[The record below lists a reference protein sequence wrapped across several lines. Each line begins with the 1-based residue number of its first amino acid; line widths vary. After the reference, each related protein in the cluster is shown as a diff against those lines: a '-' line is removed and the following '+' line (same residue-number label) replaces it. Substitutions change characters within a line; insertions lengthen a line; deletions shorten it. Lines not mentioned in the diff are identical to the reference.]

1 MGLFKKK
8 KEKEAPKLISTTITV
23 PQWEDILSTLDTGTV
38 CTEIMKAT
46 QACFC
51 IGCPKLGKCQV
62 EKMAKGSNC
71 LHFSTYCSLRDSL
84 KNHPTL
90 DWANVA
96 MRHMM
101 GEIHIKYGTTE
112 IIANDNDGLKKEDIH
127 GEKKRKTGLDLS
139 GPDSGLSNES
149 E

>member
-1 MGLFKKK
+1 
-8 KEKEAPKLISTTITV
+8 
-23 PQWEDILSTLDTGTV
+23 
-38 CTEIMKAT
+38 
-46 QACFC
+46 
-51 IGCPKLGKCQV
+51 
-62 EKMAKGSNC
+62 
-71 LHFSTYCSLRDSL
+71 
-84 KNHPTL
+84 
-90 DWANVA
+90 
-96 MRHMM
+96 MM